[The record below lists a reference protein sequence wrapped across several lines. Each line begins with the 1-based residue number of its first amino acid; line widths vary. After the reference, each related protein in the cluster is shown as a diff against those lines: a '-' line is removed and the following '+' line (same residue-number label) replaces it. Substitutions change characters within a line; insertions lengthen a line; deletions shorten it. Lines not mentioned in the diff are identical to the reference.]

1 MEAVTDV
8 DLELTERQSRAVD
21 LLAGGMSDTD
31 VAAAIGVHRA
41 TVNKWRHEHE
51 GVRAALSQARAAAH
65 RDTVNR
71 VRRLQM
77 AALEWAETELR
88 RDGVHAHRIALA
100 MLGSIIADTS
110 ESEPMRE
117 NIVVNFTMD

>member
-1 MEAVTDV
+1 
-8 DLELTERQSRAVD
+8 
-21 LLAGGMSDTD
+21 MSDTD

-41 TVNKWRHEHE
+41 TVNKWRHEHV

-65 RDTVNR
+65 RDMVNR
-71 VRRLQM
+71 VRRLQVT
-77 AALEWAETELR
+77 ALEWAETELR
-88 RDGVHAHRIALA
+88 RDGAHAHRIALA
-100 MLGSIIADTS
+100 MLGSIIADAG